1 MPVGKHKELETSPST
16 ATLELDLF
24 APSVRLVTSA
34 ARRTARSCAAQ
45 VRSCAAQ
52 VRCAL
57 HHAPG
62 AHYVTGDT
70 QVMGDVTCHV
80 GDIGRRMGSGFRP
93 HRIN

>member
-1 MPVGKHKELETSPST
+1 MPVGKHKEPPPST
-16 ATLELDLF
+16 ATLELTFL
-24 APSVRLVTSA
+24 APSVRRITSA
-34 ARRTARSCAAQ
+34 AQRAARSCAAQ
-45 VRSCAAQ
+45 VRSCATQ